1 MQTKESLNYRC
12 KNIHI
17 ITETRKHCCRCFM
30 HYLLTSVFWGKTSP
44 RVSWYS
50 IEVFCSNQWAE
61 LVLLEVPLICLSV
74 SPKGELFLLK
84 WKNIMHLSVCT
95 WLHWHCLGSLTCLPF
110 LWQDDDVVLWQKRRY
125 GRETPV
131 PMEEGSL
138 LDVDMLMSE
147 FTDTLFSTLSSHHLV
162 SWPNPREIGVCW
174 LLAVLIFAV
183 GISRSLILLLF

>member
-84 WKNIMHLSVCT
+84 QEKLIHLSVCT
-95 WLHWHCLGSLTCLPF
+95 WLRWHCLGSLTCLPF
-110 LWQDDDVVLWQKRRY
+110 PLA
-125 GRETPV
+125 GRWC
-131 PMEEGSL
+131 GSL
-138 LDVDMLMSE
+138 AKKKIWQRNPCTYGGGQPLGCWYAYVWVHRHTVFHTV
-147 FTDTLFSTLSSHHLV
+147 FTSLGFLAKSQRDRCV
-162 SWPNPREIGVCW
+162 
-174 LLAVLIFAV
+174 LAVSCVDFCSGNL
-183 GISRSLILLLF
+183 